1 MPRSNPPSVILS
13 TNGAAG
19 NGHPQLSP
27 KDLLKELEPTVRA
40 GLETHLARATEWFPH
55 EYVPYEVGRNYV
67 EEPWE
72 PGDSELEPVSRT
84 ALEVN
89 LLTEDNLPY
98 YHLALWDTFGKEG
111 AWGEWAR
118 RWTAEEG
125 RHAIVLRDYLTVTRG
140 MDPVALERGRME
152 TVSRGYYPNNGG
164 SFANPLDGLVYT
176 SLQELATRIAHRNT
190 GAYTKD
196 PLIEK
201 LTARIAVDENLHYV
215 FYREL
220 AKAALEIDPSAMM
233 MAIQRQV
240 IGFAMP
246 GLEIP
251 EFKAKAIEMAKH
263 GIYDLRIHHDQVVM
277 PVLFKHWRI
286 DQLTGLSEE
295 AKQARQETLDFLVG
309 LDALATMYEEKRAA
323 RADQ

>member
-1 MPRSNPPSVILS
+1 MPRSDPPSVILS
-13 TNGAAG
+13 TNAAPG
-19 NGHPQLSP
+19 NGHAQLSP
-27 KDLLKELEPTVRA
+27 KDLLKELEPTVRR
-40 GLETHLARATEWFPH
+40 GLETHLSRATEWFPH
-55 EYVPYEVGRNYV
+55 EFVPYEVGRNYV

-72 PGDSELEPVSRT
+72 EADSDLSSVTRT

-98 YHLALWDTFGKEG
+98 YHLALWDTFGKDG

-263 GIYDLRIHHDQVVM
+263 GIYDLRIHHDQVVL

-286 DQLTGLSEE
+286 DHLTGLSEE
-295 AKQARQETLDFLVG
+295 AQQARQETLDFLVG

-323 RADQ
+323 RAGQ

>member
-1 MPRSNPPSVILS
+1 MPRSNPPSVIS
-13 TNGAAG
+13 SSNGSAG
-19 NGHPQLSP
+19 NGHTQLSP
-27 KDLLKELEPTVRA
+27 EDLLKELEPTVRR
-40 GLETHLARATEWFPH
+40 GLETHLARTTEWFPH
-55 EYVPYEVGRNYV
+55 EFVPYEVGRNYV

-72 PGDSELEPVSRT
+72 ETDSELSFVTRT

-98 YHLALWDTFGKEG
+98 YHLALWDTFGRDG

-140 MDPVALERGRME
+140 LDPVALERGRME
-152 TVSRGYYPNNGG
+152 TVSRGYYPNGGG

-176 SLQELATRIAHRNT
+176 TLQELATRIAHRNT

-263 GIYDLRIHHDQVVM
+263 GIYDLRIHHDQVVL

-286 DQLTGLSEE
+286 DHLTGLSDE
-295 AKQARQETLDFLVG
+295 AKQAREETLNFLTG
-309 LDALATMYEEKRAA
+309 LDALATMYEAKRLARAA
-323 RADQ
+323 P

>member
-1 MPRSNPPSVILS
+1 MPNTDTSVNAS
-13 TNGAAG
+13 G
-19 NGHPQLSP
+19 NGHGATPPLSP
-27 KDLLKELEPTVRA
+27 QDLLRELEPTVRT
-40 GLETHLARATEWFPH
+40 GLDNHLARATEWFPH
-55 EYVPYEVGRNYV
+55 EFVPYEVGRNYV

-72 PGDSELEPVSRT
+72 ETDSELGPVTRT

-140 MDPVALERGRME
+140 LDPVALERGRME
-152 TVSRGYYPNNGG
+152 TVSRGYYPHNGG
-164 SFANPLDGLVYT
+164 SFGNPLDGLVYT

-196 PLIEK
+196 PAIEK

-220 AKAALEIDPSAMM
+220 AKAALAIDPSAMM
-233 MAIQRQV
+233 MAIKREV

-246 GLEIP
+246 GIEIP
-251 EFKAKAIEMAKH
+251 EFKAKAIEIAKH
-263 GIYDLRIHHDQVVM
+263 GIYDLRIHHDQVVL

-286 DQLTGLSEE
+286 DTVTGLSDE
-295 AKQARQETLDFLVG
+295 AKQAREDILNFLVG
-309 LDALATMYEEKRAA
+309 LDAMATMYEEKRAA
-323 RADQ
+323 REGR

>member
-1 MPRSNPPSVILS
+1 
-13 TNGAAG
+13 
-19 NGHPQLSP
+19 
-27 KDLLKELEPTVRA
+27 
-40 GLETHLARATEWFPH
+40 
-55 EYVPYEVGRNYV
+55 
-67 EEPWE
+67 
-72 PGDSELEPVSRT
+72 
-84 ALEVN
+84 
-89 LLTEDNLPY
+89 NLPY
-98 YHLALWDTFGKEG
+98 YHLALWDTFGKDG

-140 MDPVALERGRME
+140 VDPVALERGRME

-233 MAIQRQV
+233 MAIKRQV

-263 GIYDLRIHHDQVVM
+263 GIYDLRIHHDQVVL

-286 DQLTGLSEE
+286 DALSDLSEE
-295 AKQARQETLDFLVG
+295 AKQAREEIMNFLAG
-309 LDALATMYEEKRAA
+309 LDAMATMYEEKRAA
-323 RADQ
+323 RAAQ